1 MFAIVKFVYNQ
12 SIIIMFSF
20 SNKVILLLF
29 TLLFATNI
37 KAQDF
42 QGQAYYFSKTTM
54 DMSRW
59 DRGGKMSEAQK
70 KQMEARMKPWLEK
83 TYILTFNKE
92 ESVFKED
99 EKLEGGPGGRAP
111 SMWGSS
117 FSAGLQY
124 KNIKEK
130 VFLQDQEFFGK
141 QFLITE
147 QMTPYAW
154 KMGSET
160 KKIGQYTCYKATT
173 TRPSSELNFT
183 STNRRDREKK
193 KEESKKETTLVINDV
208 KVAKATTEK
217 EVEETQEVKEEM
229 IEVVA
234 WYSPMIPVSQGPTEY
249 WGLPGLILEL
259 SAGNTTMLC
268 SKIVM
273 NPEEKIEIK
282 RPTKGEVV
290 TKKEYNEIITGKM
303 QEMRDNRGR
312 GSGGRSRGL

>member
-1 MFAIVKFVYNQ
+1 
-12 SIIIMFSF
+12 MFSF

-193 KEESKKETTLVINDV
+193 KEESKKETTLVVNDV

>member
-1 MFAIVKFVYNQ
+1 
-12 SIIIMFSF
+12 MFSF

-92 ESVFKED
+92 ESIFKED

-130 VFLQDQEFFGK
+130 IFLQDQEFFGK

-160 KKIGQYTCYKATT
+160 KKIGQYVCYKATT

-193 KEESKKETTLVINDV
+193 KEEKKKDSTSVVSDVNVAVAVVKKEEI
-208 KVAKATTEK
+208 
-217 EVEETQEVKEEM
+217 EEKEEM
-229 IEVVA
+229 VEVVA

>member
-1 MFAIVKFVYNQ
+1 
-12 SIIIMFSF
+12 MFSF
-20 SNKVILLLF
+20 SNKVVLILF

-92 ESVFKED
+92 ESIFKED

-130 VFLQDQEFFGK
+130 IFLQDQEFFGK

-160 KKIGQYTCYKATT
+160 KKIGQYVCYKATT
-173 TRPSSELNFT
+173 TRPSSELDFT

-193 KEESKKETTLVINDV
+193 KEEKKKDSTSVVSDVNVAVAVVKKEV
-208 KVAKATTEK
+208 
-217 EVEETQEVKEEM
+217 VEEKEEM
-229 IEVVA
+229 VEVVA

>member
-92 ESVFKED
+92 ESIFKED

-130 VFLQDQEFFGK
+130 IFLQDQEFFGK

-160 KKIGQYTCYKATT
+160 KKIGQYVCYKATT

-193 KEESKKETTLVINDV
+193 KEEKKKDSTSVVSDVNVAVAVVKKEEI
-208 KVAKATTEK
+208 
-217 EVEETQEVKEEM
+217 EEKEEM
-229 IEVVA
+229 VEVVA

>member
-1 MFAIVKFVYNQ
+1 
-12 SIIIMFSF
+12 MFSF
-20 SNKVILLLF
+20 SNKVVLILF

-92 ESVFKED
+92 ESIFKED

-130 VFLQDQEFFGK
+130 IFLQDQEFFGK

-160 KKIGQYTCYKATT
+160 KKIGQYVCYKATT

-193 KEESKKETTLVINDV
+193 KEEKKKDSINVASKALDAEAV
-208 KVAKATTEK
+208 VAKAGVKKEK
-217 EVEETQEVKEEM
+217 EEIEEKEEM
-229 IEVVA
+229 VEIVA

>member
-1 MFAIVKFVYNQ
+1 
-12 SIIIMFSF
+12 MFSF
-20 SNKVILLLF
+20 SNKVVLILF

-92 ESVFKED
+92 ESIFKED

-130 VFLQDQEFFGK
+130 IFLQDQEFFGK

-160 KKIGQYTCYKATT
+160 KKIGQYVCYKATT

-193 KEESKKETTLVINDV
+193 KEEKKKDSTSVISDVNVAVAVVKKE
-208 KVAKATTEK
+208 
-217 EVEETQEVKEEM
+217 KEEM
-229 IEVVA
+229 VEIVA

>member
-1 MFAIVKFVYNQ
+1 
-12 SIIIMFSF
+12 MFSF
-20 SNKVILLLF
+20 SNKVVLILF

-92 ESVFKED
+92 ESIFKED

-130 VFLQDQEFFGK
+130 IFLQDQEFFGK

-160 KKIGQYTCYKATT
+160 KKIGQYVCYKATT

-193 KEESKKETTLVINDV
+193 KEEKKKDSTSVISDVNVAVAVVKKEEIE
-208 KVAKATTEK
+208 EK
-217 EVEETQEVKEEM
+217 EQMV
-229 IEVVA
+229 EVVA

>member
-1 MFAIVKFVYNQ
+1 
-12 SIIIMFSF
+12 MFSF

-92 ESVFKED
+92 ESIFKED

-130 VFLQDQEFFGK
+130 IFLQDQEFFGK

-160 KKIGQYTCYKATT
+160 KKIGQYVCYKATT

-193 KEESKKETTLVINDV
+193 KEEKKKDSTSVVSDVNVAVAVVKKE
-208 KVAKATTEK
+208 
-217 EVEETQEVKEEM
+217 EVEEKEEM
-229 IEVVA
+229 VEVVA

>member
-1 MFAIVKFVYNQ
+1 
-12 SIIIMFSF
+12 
-20 SNKVILLLF
+20 
-29 TLLFATNI
+29 
-37 KAQDF
+37 
-42 QGQAYYFSKTTM
+42 
-54 DMSRW
+54 
-59 DRGGKMSEAQK
+59 
-70 KQMEARMKPWLEK
+70 MEARMKPWLEK

-92 ESVFKED
+92 ESIFKED

-130 VFLQDQEFFGK
+130 IFLQDQEFFGK

-193 KEESKKETTLVINDV
+193 KEEKKKDSINVASKALDTEAVVAKEV
-208 KVAKATTEK
+208 VAKAEI
-217 EVEETQEVKEEM
+217 EEKEEM
-229 IEVVA
+229 VEVIA

>member
-1 MFAIVKFVYNQ
+1 
-12 SIIIMFSF
+12 MFSF
-20 SNKVILLLF
+20 SYKVILLLF
-29 TLLFATNI
+29 TLLFATTI

-92 ESVFKED
+92 ESIFKED

-130 VFLQDQEFFGK
+130 IFLQDQEFFGK

-193 KEESKKETTLVINDV
+193 KEEKKKDSTSVVSDAN
-208 KVAKATTEK
+208 VAVAVEK
-217 EVEETQEVKEEM
+217 EEIEEKEEM
-229 IEVVA
+229 VEVVA

>member
-1 MFAIVKFVYNQ
+1 
-12 SIIIMFSF
+12 MFSF
-20 SNKVILLLF
+20 SHKVVLILF
-29 TLLFATNI
+29 TLLFITNI
-37 KAQDF
+37 NAQDF

-83 TYILTFNKE
+83 TYILTFNKQ
-92 ESVFKED
+92 ESIFKED

-141 QFLITE
+141 KFLITE
-147 QMTPYAW
+147 QMTPYKW

-160 KKIGQYTCYKATT
+160 KKIGQYVCYKATT
-173 TRPSSELNFT
+173 MRPASEISFT
-183 STNRRDREKK
+183 STTPRKK
-193 KEESKKETTLVINDV
+193 KKKKDSISLASKVPVAVAEAVVEKDIEKDIEEVS
-208 KVAKATTEK
+208 EK
-217 EVEETQEVKEEM
+217 MV
-229 IEVVA
+229 EVVA

-268 SKIVM
+268 NKIVM

-290 TKKEYNEIITGKM
+290 TKKQYNEIITGKM

-312 GSGGRSRGL
+312 GSGGRSRGI

>member
-1 MFAIVKFVYNQ
+1 
-12 SIIIMFSF
+12 MFSF

-92 ESVFKED
+92 ESIFKED

-160 KKIGQYTCYKATT
+160 KKIGQYVCYKATT
-173 TRPSSELNFT
+173 MRPASEISFT
-183 STNRRDREKK
+183 STTPRKK
-193 KEESKKETTLVINDV
+193 KKKKDSINL
-208 KVAKATTEK
+208 ANKATDAEAAVVK
-217 EVEETQEVKEEM
+217 AVVAEAEIEEIEKEEM
-229 IEVVA
+229 VEVVA

-282 RPTKGEVV
+282 RPTKGDVV

>member
-1 MFAIVKFVYNQ
+1 
-12 SIIIMFSF
+12 MFSF
-20 SNKVILLLF
+20 FNKVILLLF

-92 ESVFKED
+92 ESIFKED

-130 VFLQDQEFFGK
+130 IFLQDQEFFGK

-193 KEESKKETTLVINDV
+193 KEEKKKDSINVASKALDTEAV
-208 KVAKATTEK
+208 VAKAEIE
-217 EVEETQEVKEEM
+217 EVEEMVEV
-229 IEVVA
+229 IA

>member
-92 ESVFKED
+92 ESIFKED

-124 KNIKEK
+124 KNIREK
-130 VFLQDQEFFGK
+130 IFLQDQEFFGK

-160 KKIGQYTCYKATT
+160 KKIGQYVCYKATT

-193 KEESKKETTLVINDV
+193 KEEKKKDSTSVVSDVNVAVAVVKKE
-208 KVAKATTEK
+208 
-217 EVEETQEVKEEM
+217 EVEEKEEM
-229 IEVVA
+229 VEVVA

>member
-1 MFAIVKFVYNQ
+1 
-12 SIIIMFSF
+12 MFSF

-92 ESVFKED
+92 ESIFKED

-130 VFLQDQEFFGK
+130 IFLQDQEFFGK

-160 KKIGQYTCYKATT
+160 KKIGQYVCYKATT

-193 KEESKKETTLVINDV
+193 KEEKKKDSTSVVSDANVAVAVVKKE
-208 KVAKATTEK
+208 
-217 EVEETQEVKEEM
+217 EVEEKEEM
-229 IEVVA
+229 VEVVA

>member
-1 MFAIVKFVYNQ
+1 
-12 SIIIMFSF
+12 MFSF
-20 SNKVILLLF
+20 SHKVVLILF
-29 TLLFATNI
+29 TLLFITNI
-37 KAQDF
+37 NAQDF

-83 TYILTFNKE
+83 TYILTFNKQ
-92 ESVFKED
+92 ESIFKED

-141 QFLITE
+141 KFLITE
-147 QMTPYAW
+147 QMTPYKW

-160 KKIGQYTCYKATT
+160 KKIGQYVCYKATT
-173 TRPSSELNFT
+173 MRPASEISFT
-183 STNRRDREKK
+183 STTPRKK
-193 KEESKKETTLVINDV
+193 KKKKDSLSVASKAPVAVAVAVVEKDIEKDIEEVS
-208 KVAKATTEK
+208 EK
-217 EVEETQEVKEEM
+217 MV
-229 IEVVA
+229 EVVA

-268 SKIVM
+268 NKIVM

-290 TKKEYNEIITGKM
+290 TKKQYNEIITGKM

-312 GSGGRSRGL
+312 GSGGRSRGI

>member
-1 MFAIVKFVYNQ
+1 
-12 SIIIMFSF
+12 MFSF
-20 SNKVILLLF
+20 SNKVVLILF

-92 ESVFKED
+92 ESIFKED

-130 VFLQDQEFFGK
+130 IFLQDQEFFGK

-160 KKIGQYTCYKATT
+160 KKIGQYVCYKATT

-193 KEESKKETTLVINDV
+193 KDSTSVVSDVNIAVAVVKKE
-208 KVAKATTEK
+208 
-217 EVEETQEVKEEM
+217 EVEEKQEMV
-229 IEVVA
+229 EVIA

>member
-1 MFAIVKFVYNQ
+1 
-12 SIIIMFSF
+12 MFSF
-20 SNKVILLLF
+20 SYKIVLLFF

-42 QGQAYYFSKTTM
+42 QGQAYYFSETTM

-59 DRGGKMSEAQK
+59 NRGGKMSEAQK

-92 ESVFKED
+92 ESIFKED

-111 SMWGSS
+111 SVWGSS

-147 QMTPYAW
+147 QMAPFAW

-173 TRPSSELNFT
+173 MRPSSELNFT
-183 STNRRDREKK
+183 STNNRGKEKK
-193 KEESKKETTLVINDV
+193 KEKIKEESVSEASKV
-208 KVAKATTEK
+208 KVAEEKVAIAQDDKEK
-217 EVEETQEVKEEM
+217 EVEEEKQKMV
-229 IEVVA
+229 EVVA

-249 WGLPGLILEL
+249 WGLPGLILEI

-273 NPEEKIEIK
+273 NPEEKITIK

-290 TKKEYNEIITGKM
+290 TKKQYNEIITGKM

-312 GSGGRSRGL
+312 GSRRY

>member
-1 MFAIVKFVYNQ
+1 
-12 SIIIMFSF
+12 MFSF
-20 SNKVILLLF
+20 SNKVILILF
-29 TLLFATNI
+29 TFLFATNI

-193 KEESKKETTLVINDV
+193 KEESKKETTLVVNDV

-217 EVEETQEVKEEM
+217 EVEETQEVNQEM

>member
-1 MFAIVKFVYNQ
+1 
-12 SIIIMFSF
+12 MFSF
-20 SNKVILLLF
+20 SNKLVLLLF

-92 ESVFKED
+92 ESIFKED

-147 QMTPYAW
+147 QMTPYTW

-193 KEESKKETTLVINDV
+193 KEESKKEESKKETTLVVNDA

-217 EVEETQEVKEEM
+217 EVEETQEVNQEM
-229 IEVVA
+229 VEVVA

>member
-1 MFAIVKFVYNQ
+1 
-12 SIIIMFSF
+12 MFSF

-92 ESVFKED
+92 ESIFKED

-130 VFLQDQEFFGK
+130 IFLQDQEFFGK

-160 KKIGQYTCYKATT
+160 KKIGQYVCYKATT

-193 KEESKKETTLVINDV
+193 KEEKKKDSTSVVSDVNVAVAVVKKE
-208 KVAKATTEK
+208 K
-217 EVEETQEVKEEM
+217 EEIEEKEEM
-229 IEVVA
+229 VEVVA

>member
-1 MFAIVKFVYNQ
+1 
-12 SIIIMFSF
+12 MFSF
-20 SNKVILLLF
+20 SHKVVLILF
-29 TLLFATNI
+29 TLLFITNI
-37 KAQDF
+37 NAQDF

-83 TYILTFNKE
+83 TYILTFNKQ
-92 ESVFKED
+92 ESIFKED

-141 QFLITE
+141 KFLITE
-147 QMTPYAW
+147 QMTPYKW

-160 KKIGQYTCYKATT
+160 KKIGQYVCYKATT
-173 TRPSSELNFT
+173 MRPASEISFT
-183 STNRRDREKK
+183 STTPRKK
-193 KEESKKETTLVINDV
+193 KKKKDSISLASKVPVAVAEAVVEKDIEKDIEEES
-208 KVAKATTEK
+208 EK
-217 EVEETQEVKEEM
+217 MV
-229 IEVVA
+229 EVVA

-268 SKIVM
+268 NKIVM

-290 TKKEYNEIITGKM
+290 TKKQYNEIITGKM

-312 GSGGRSRGL
+312 GSGGRSRGI

>member
-1 MFAIVKFVYNQ
+1 
-12 SIIIMFSF
+12 MFSF
-20 SNKVILLLF
+20 SNKVVLILF

-92 ESVFKED
+92 ESIFKED

-130 VFLQDQEFFGK
+130 IFLQDQEFFGK

-160 KKIGQYTCYKATT
+160 KKIGQYVCYKATT

-193 KEESKKETTLVINDV
+193 KEEKKKDSTSVISDVNVAVAVVKKE
-208 KVAKATTEK
+208 
-217 EVEETQEVKEEM
+217 KEE
-229 IEVVA
+229 IEEIEQIVEVVA

>member
-1 MFAIVKFVYNQ
+1 
-12 SIIIMFSF
+12 MFSF
-20 SNKVILLLF
+20 SNKVVLILF
-29 TLLFATNI
+29 TLLFASNI
-37 KAQDF
+37 QAQDF
-42 QGQAYYFSKTTM
+42 QGQAYYFSKTTI

-83 TYILTFNKE
+83 TYILTFNKQ
-92 ESVFKED
+92 ESIFKED

-141 QFLITE
+141 KFLIKE
-147 QMTPYAW
+147 QMTPYKW

-160 KKIGQYTCYKATT
+160 KKIGQYLCYKATT
-173 TRPSSELNFT
+173 MRPASEISFT
-183 STNRRDREKK
+183 STTPRKK
-193 KEESKKETTLVINDV
+193 KKKKKDSVDVAIKAPDAVAVAVVEKDIEE
-208 KVAKATTEK
+208 VAEK
-217 EVEETQEVKEEM
+217 MV
-229 IEVVA
+229 EVVA

-268 SKIVM
+268 NQIVM
-273 NPEEKIEIK
+273 NPEEKIIIK

-290 TKKEYNEIITGKM
+290 TKKQYNKIITGKM
-303 QEMRDNRGR
+303 QEMQDNRGR
-312 GSGGRSRGL
+312 GSRGKSRGI

>member
-1 MFAIVKFVYNQ
+1 
-12 SIIIMFSF
+12 MFSF
-20 SNKVILLLF
+20 SYKIVLLFF

-37 KAQDF
+37 QAQDF

-59 DRGGKMSEAQK
+59 NRGGKMSEAQK

-92 ESVFKED
+92 ESIFKED

-111 SMWGSS
+111 SVWGSS

-147 QMTPYAW
+147 QMAPFAW

-173 TRPSSELNFT
+173 MRPSSELNFT
-183 STNRRDREKK
+183 STNNRGKEKK
-193 KEESKKETTLVINDV
+193 KEKIKEESVSEASKV
-208 KVAKATTEK
+208 KVAEVKVAIAQDDKEK
-217 EVEETQEVKEEM
+217 EVEEEKQKMV
-229 IEVVA
+229 EVVA

-249 WGLPGLILEL
+249 WGLPGLILEI

-273 NPEEKIEIK
+273 NPEEKITIK

-290 TKKEYNEIITGKM
+290 TKKQYNEIITGKM

-312 GSGGRSRGL
+312 GSRRY

>member
-92 ESVFKED
+92 ESIFKED

-130 VFLQDQEFFGK
+130 IFLQDQEFFGK

-160 KKIGQYTCYKATT
+160 KKIGQYVCYKATT

-193 KEESKKETTLVINDV
+193 KEEKKKDSINVASKALDTEAV
-208 KVAKATTEK
+208 VAKAEK
-217 EVEETQEVKEEM
+217 EEKEEM
-229 IEVVA
+229 VEVIA

>member
-1 MFAIVKFVYNQ
+1 
-12 SIIIMFSF
+12 MFSF
-20 SNKVILLLF
+20 PNKVVLLLF
-29 TLLFATNI
+29 ALLFATNI

-59 DRGGKMSEAQK
+59 NRGGQMSEAQK

-92 ESVFKED
+92 ESIFKED

-147 QMTPYAW
+147 NMTPLAW

-160 KKIGQYTCYKATT
+160 KKIGQYTCYKATAM
-173 TRPSSELNFT
+173 RPASELNFT
-183 STNRRDREKK
+183 TTNKSDRSKEKEEKK
-193 KEESKKETTLVINDV
+193 KDPASVVTQV
-208 KVAKATTEK
+208 KVAVAVVETEM
-217 EVEETQEVKEEM
+217 EEEKEEM

-268 SKIVM
+268 SKIVI
-273 NPEEKIEIK
+273 NPEEKVTIK

-290 TKKEYNEIITGKM
+290 TKKEYNKIITGKM

-312 GSGGRSRGL
+312 GNGGGRSRGL

>member
-1 MFAIVKFVYNQ
+1 
-12 SIIIMFSF
+12 MFSF
-20 SNKVILLLF
+20 PNKVVLLLF
-29 TLLFATNI
+29 ALLFSANI

-59 DRGGKMSEAQK
+59 NRGGQMSEAQK

-92 ESVFKED
+92 ESIFKED

-147 QMTPYAW
+147 NMTPLAW

-160 KKIGQYTCYKATT
+160 KKIGQYTCYKATAM
-173 TRPSSELNFT
+173 RPESELNFT
-183 STNRRDREKK
+183 ATNRSDRSIKKEEKK
-193 KEESKKETTLVINDV
+193 KDSTSLDSKAKVTVAVVDTEIEEE
-208 KVAKATTEK
+208 
-217 EVEETQEVKEEM
+217 KEEM

-273 NPEEKIEIK
+273 NPEEKITIK

-290 TKKEYNEIITGKM
+290 TKKEYNKIITGKM

-312 GSGGRSRGL
+312 GNGGGRSRGL

>member
-1 MFAIVKFVYNQ
+1 MKPFLFKIIALIFF
-12 SIIIMFSF
+12 SI
-20 SNKVILLLF
+20 F
-29 TLLFATNI
+29 TTQLS
-37 KAQDF
+37 AQKF
-42 QGQAYYFSKTTM
+42 QGKAYYFSKSKM
-54 DMSRW
+54 ELGNWGAR
-59 DRGGKMSEAQK
+59 MSEAQK

-92 ESVFKED
+92 ESIFKED

-130 VFLQDQEFFGK
+130 IFLQDQEFFGK

-160 KKIGQYTCYKATT
+160 KKIGQYVCYKATT

-193 KEESKKETTLVINDV
+193 KEEKKKDSTSVVSDVNVAVAVVKKE
-208 KVAKATTEK
+208 
-217 EVEETQEVKEEM
+217 EVEEKEEM
-229 IEVVA
+229 VEVVA

>member
-1 MFAIVKFVYNQ
+1 
-12 SIIIMFSF
+12 MFSF
-20 SNKVILLLF
+20 SNKVVLILF

-92 ESVFKED
+92 ESIFKED

-141 QFLITE
+141 KFLITE
-147 QMTPYAW
+147 QMTPYKW

-160 KKIGQYTCYKATT
+160 KKIGQYVCYKATT
-173 TRPSSELNFT
+173 MRPASEISFT
-183 STNRRDREKK
+183 STTPRKK
-193 KEESKKETTLVINDV
+193 KKKKDSISVASKVPVAVAEAVVEKDIEKDIEEVS
-208 KVAKATTEK
+208 EK
-217 EVEETQEVKEEM
+217 MV
-229 IEVVA
+229 EVVA

-268 SKIVM
+268 NKIVM

-290 TKKEYNEIITGKM
+290 TKKQYNEIITGKM

-312 GSGGRSRGL
+312 GSGGRSRGI

>member
-1 MFAIVKFVYNQ
+1 
-12 SIIIMFSF
+12 MFSF
-20 SNKVILLLF
+20 SNKVVLILF

-92 ESVFKED
+92 ESIFKED

-130 VFLQDQEFFGK
+130 IFLQDQEFFGK

-160 KKIGQYTCYKATT
+160 KKIGQYVCYKATT

-193 KEESKKETTLVINDV
+193 KEEKKKDSTSVISDVNVAVAVVKKEKEEIE
-208 KVAKATTEK
+208 EK
-217 EVEETQEVKEEM
+217 EQMVE
-229 IEVVA
+229 IVA

>member
-1 MFAIVKFVYNQ
+1 
-12 SIIIMFSF
+12 MFSF
-20 SNKVILLLF
+20 SNKVILILF

-183 STNRRDREKK
+183 STNRRDKEKK
-193 KEESKKETTLVINDV
+193 KEESKKESTLVVNDV

-217 EVEETQEVKEEM
+217 EVEETQEVNQEM
-229 IEVVA
+229 VEVVA

-282 RPTKGEVV
+282 RPNKGEVV

>member
-1 MFAIVKFVYNQ
+1 
-12 SIIIMFSF
+12 MFSF

-92 ESVFKED
+92 ESIFKED

-130 VFLQDQEFFGK
+130 IFLQDQEFFGK

-160 KKIGQYTCYKATT
+160 KKIGQYVCYKATT
-173 TRPSSELNFT
+173 TRPSTELNFT

-193 KEESKKETTLVINDV
+193 KEEKKKDSTSVVSDANV
-208 KVAKATTEK
+208 VVAVEK
-217 EVEETQEVKEEM
+217 EEIEEKEEM
-229 IEVVA
+229 VEVVA

>member
-1 MFAIVKFVYNQ
+1 
-12 SIIIMFSF
+12 MFSF
-20 SNKVILLLF
+20 SNKVVLILF

-92 ESVFKED
+92 ESIFKED

-130 VFLQDQEFFGK
+130 IFLQDQEFFGK

-160 KKIGQYTCYKATT
+160 KKIGQYVCYKATT

-193 KEESKKETTLVINDV
+193 KEEKKKDSTSVVSDVNVAVAVVKKEEI
-208 KVAKATTEK
+208 
-217 EVEETQEVKEEM
+217 EEKEEM
-229 IEVVA
+229 VEVVA

>member
-1 MFAIVKFVYNQ
+1 
-12 SIIIMFSF
+12 MFSF
-20 SNKVILLLF
+20 SHKVVLILF
-29 TLLFATNI
+29 TLLFITNI
-37 KAQDF
+37 NAQDF

-92 ESVFKED
+92 ESIFKED

-111 SMWGSS
+111 SVWGSS

-147 QMTPYAW
+147 QMAPFAW

-173 TRPSSELNFT
+173 MRPSSELNFT
-183 STNRRDREKK
+183 STNNRGKEKK
-193 KEESKKETTLVINDV
+193 KEKIKEESVSEASKV
-208 KVAKATTEK
+208 KVAEVKVAIAQDDKEK
-217 EVEETQEVKEEM
+217 EVEEEKQKMV
-229 IEVVA
+229 EVVA

-249 WGLPGLILEL
+249 WGLPGLILEI

-273 NPEEKIEIK
+273 NPEEKITIK

-290 TKKEYNEIITGKM
+290 TKKQYNEIITGKM

-312 GSGGRSRGL
+312 GSRRY

>member
-1 MFAIVKFVYNQ
+1 
-12 SIIIMFSF
+12 MFSF
-20 SNKVILLLF
+20 SNKVVLILF

-92 ESVFKED
+92 ESIFKED

-130 VFLQDQEFFGK
+130 IFLQDQEFFGK

-160 KKIGQYTCYKATT
+160 KKIGQYVCYKATT

-193 KEESKKETTLVINDV
+193 KEEKKKDSTSVVSDVNVAVAVVKKEV
-208 KVAKATTEK
+208 
-217 EVEETQEVKEEM
+217 VEEKEEM
-229 IEVVA
+229 VEVVA